1 MGALRNLSVSQQIGL
16 LFVLLFGVLAIVSI
30 VATTRS
36 VRERSPEDQER
47 FDQFVRDLRAV
58 WLGAVLFWVAWASGA
73 FVSTLLFGVLSFVAL
88 REFVTLTQ
96 TRRGDHR
103 SLLLA
108 FFFVLP
114 LQYGIVAT
122 EHFDLF
128 TVFIPVYMFLAI
140 PLVSAFGNDPTRF
153 LERTAKIQWA
163 IMVCIYGM
171 SHAPALLLI
180 DLPRYTGRGAFL
192 VFYLV
197 AVVASAYLAQDLAS
211 RWLRARP
218 VARAISRRFSWRA
231 WGIGLAAAGF
241 VGVLLYWATPFKPL
255 PALVM
260 GVIAG
265 GTGTLGGFVMKA
277 LRRDAG
283 VRDWGGQASVT
294 GAVGLLDRVAPL
306 CFAAPVFFHAVRWY
320 FTFGGG
326 RSVVPPT
333 L

>member
-1 MGALRNLSVSQQIGL
+1 MGALRDLTVTQQIGL
-16 LFVLLFGVLAIVSI
+16 LFVLLFGLLAIVSI

-36 VRERSPEDQER
+36 VRERAPEDQER

-108 FFFVLP
+108 FFVVLP

-128 TVFIPVYMFLAI
+128 TVFIPVYVFLAI

-153 LERTAKIQWA
+153 LERTAKIQWG
-163 IMVCIYGM
+163 IMVCVYGM
-171 SHAPALLLI
+171 SHAPALLLL
-180 DLPRYTGRGAFL
+180 DLPRYEERGAFMVL
-192 VFYLV
+192 YLV
-197 AVVASAYLAQDLAS
+197 LVVASAQIVQEVAS
-211 RWLRARP
+211 RWLRRRP
-218 VARAISRRFSWRA
+218 VARHIDRSFSYRA
-231 WGIGLAAAGF
+231 WGSGAAAAAL
-241 VGVLLYWATPFKPL
+241 VGGALVWITPFRLL
-255 PALVM
+255 PTMAM
-260 GVIAG
+260 AG
-265 GTGTLGGFVMKA
+265 AVAACGTLGDFVMRA
-277 LRRDAG
+277 LKKDAG
-283 VRDWGGQASVT
+283 VQTWGNHPSIT

-306 CFAAPVFFHAVRWY
+306 CFAAPVFFHSVRWY
-320 FTFGGG
+320 AG
-326 RSVVPPT
+326 VAP
-333 L
+333 